1 MTNTFAR
8 LAAVATLSFA
18 ALSAQADVNTY
29 SAHGS
34 VVAVDAADQKITV
47 KQDAVT
53 ELGWPA
59 RTFTYAADG
68 SNVLKGIAVGQTV
81 DVTFTTSNAFNGSAH
96 FVTPVGQ

>member
-47 KQDAVT
+47 KQDA
-53 ELGWPA
+53 L
-59 RTFTYAADG
+59 ADHQQWQG
-68 SNVLKGIAVGQTV
+68 IKGKISQL
-81 DVTFTTSNAFNGSAH
+81 DRNGA
-96 FVTPVGQ
+96 

>member
-47 KQDAVT
+47 KQDAII
-53 ELGWPA
+53 
-59 RTFTYAADG
+59 FD
-68 SNVLKGIAVGQTV
+68 
-81 DVTFTTSNAFNGSAH
+81 
-96 FVTPVGQ
+96 